1 MSEITGRIHAAAT
14 AFDWAAVD
22 RAASDFVLDL
32 RARAQPSSREEYHP
46 VLELLLDHRRYDAL
60 VRVVDELLGRGVED
74 PLVRRHYGQAQIE
87 QGFPSAALATLT
99 TVAVDPDATSEV
111 VESRGLMSRCHKELY
126 LRTVD
131 PGRRAEELRLALSG
145 YLDAYLEDP
154 SRRYWLGINAVALL
168 ARAAG
173 EGIDLPGHPSPGE
186 ESRRLATGVLD
197 TVGRLRDDDVWA
209 QATAVEALVALG
221 DTDGAERQLERYIDQ
236 AAPNAFALNS
246 LLRQLTEIWALD
258 VATPPGSTLLPQL
271 RSELLDKT
279 GGQVSLDPGEIRA
292 ERLERLS
299 RSEHLEKVLGTDR
312 YQTLSWY
319 LRGLDRCRAVARIET
334 ENEDGVG
341 TGFLVVGADLAPGLP
356 EVVLMTN
363 GHVVPETLDID
374 EAVVSFHAAA
384 RGSGEPQRFGVLRQ
398 WWYRPSQAPEL
409 DTTLL
414 ELDGLPADV
423 TPLPLAAK
431 VPRLRGQATPRAYV
445 IGHPRGL
452 EQPQFSLQD
461 NHILD
466 YDDTRLHYRSPTE
479 GGSSGSP
486 VFDKAWNLIGIHHA
500 GSLEMRRLHGP
511 GFYPANEGIR
521 LSAIITA
528 LREEGPSP

>member
-1 MSEITGRIHAAAT
+1 
-14 AFDWAAVD
+14 
-22 RAASDFVLDL
+22 
-32 RARAQPSSREEYHP
+32 
-46 VLELLLDHRRYDAL
+46 
-60 VRVVDELLGRGVED
+60 
-74 PLVRRHYGQAQIE
+74 
-87 QGFPSAALATLT
+87 
-99 TVAVDPDATSEV
+99 
-111 VESRGLMSRCHKELY
+111 
-126 LRTVD
+126 
-131 PGRRAEELRLALSG
+131 
-145 YLDAYLEDP
+145 
-154 SRRYWLGINAVALL
+154 
-168 ARAAG
+168 
-173 EGIDLPGHPSPGE
+173 
-186 ESRRLATGVLD
+186 
-197 TVGRLRDDDVWA
+197 VGRLRDDDVWA

-258 VATPPGSTLLPQL
+258 VTTPPGSTLLPQL

-319 LRGLDRCRAVARIET
+319 IRGLERCRAVARIET

-341 TGFLVVGADLAPGLP
+341 TGFLVGGADLAPGLP

-384 RGSGEPQRFGVLRQ
+384 RGGGEPQRFGVVRQ
-398 WWYRPSQAPEL
+398 WWYRPSQSPEL

-423 TPLPLAAK
+423 TPLPLAGK
-431 VPRLRGQATPRAYV
+431 VPHLRGHATPRAYV

-466 YDDTRLHYRSPTE
+466 YNDTRLHYRSPTE

-528 LREEGPSP
+528 LREEGPST